1 MAAILE
7 GLFPAMREGLI
18 PQRRRPH
25 ESIEVID
32 VDELD
37 DEEIAAMQRP
47 LQRRRIQP
55 PQESIETIT
64 LLDSDDDEPQIV
76 ASTSSSQTGAS
87 HSRLRSLPPPPQ
99 RDDIPPVPPI
109 PRRLAGHQSFVPM
122 RHRPPPHPDG
132 LIRPSSRPFEFEAH
146 MQGGPSTRRT
156 NSNGLSRN
164 SIIVPLRS
172 AEPSHHVPVMGFGGA
187 ILQLRNQ
194 RDSPE
199 RRVRRG
205 PRMQRPARTRHFYS
219 AFDHLDEHE
228 VMEPPF
234 FSEWNMLMH
243 VLDVPEAR
251 KEVEYLP
258 RYTHPVQPEAGFVF
272 DFASDD
278 AVSDRASTSF
288 PVTSSEN
295 PIIITDEEG
304 EAGPSTSA
312 QSGTQNKQMKSL
324 LVCAVCSNPLLL
336 NSHTSSKGPVEER
349 KRRIWALRCG
359 HLIDGECLD
368 KISTP
373 GVPPPD
379 AIVPSGTGKS
389 KGKAKADPEEEIGS
403 DGGSDSAGGSDDEL
417 IPAPRYPLR
426 HRAHHLGSG
435 ANDDDTHL
443 QASNYPLRNRL
454 LHAPLAAPL
463 VSSGRRGRSKANTT
477 RSRRGKKQQTF
488 EWPCPVPGCEQIHAS
503 VRVGEGEWESEKD
516 SVGRGGKV
524 TKPGRGV
531 IAVFA

>member
-1 MAAILE
+1 MATIFE
-7 GLFPAMREGLI
+7 GLFPAII
-18 PQRRRPH
+18 PQRGRPH
-25 ESIEVID
+25 DSIEVID

-37 DEEIAAMQRP
+37 EEEIAALQRP
-47 LQRRRIQP
+47 LQRRDVQP
-55 PQESIETIT
+55 PQQHIETIS

-76 ASTSSSQTGAS
+76 ASSSTSQTGAS

-99 RDDIPPVPPI
+99 RNDIPPVPPI

-156 NSNGLSRN
+156 NSNGPARN
-164 SIIVPLRS
+164 SIIVPLRG

-194 RDSPE
+194 RESPE

-205 PRMQRPARTRHFYS
+205 PRVQRPARTRHFYS
-219 AFDHLDEHE
+219 AFDRMDDHDI
-228 VMEPPF
+228 MEPPS

-243 VLDVPEAR
+243 VLDAPEAR
-251 KEVEYLP
+251 KEIDYSP
-258 RYTHPVQPEAGFVF
+258 HYTHSVKPEAGFMF

-278 AVSDRASTSF
+278 AVSDISSTSF

-295 PIIITDEEG
+295 PIVLTDEDTEV
-304 EAGPSTSA
+304 GPSS
-312 QSGTQNKQMKSL
+312 SVQNDTHDKQMKTL
-324 LVCAVCSNPLLL
+324 LVCACCSKPLLL
-336 NSHTSSKGPVEER
+336 NSHTSSKGPAEER

-368 KISTP
+368 NISTP
-373 GVPPPD
+373 VVPSPD
-379 AIVPSGTGKS
+379 AIVPSASGKN
-389 KGKAKADPEEEIGS
+389 KGKAKAADPEDEPGS
-403 DGGSDSAGGSDDEL
+403 DGGSDSADGSDDDL

-426 HRAHHLGSG
+426 HRAHHLLGPG
-435 ANDDDTHL
+435 TNDYDTYL
-443 QASNYPLRNRL
+443 QASNYPLRSRP
-454 LHAPLAAPL
+454 LHASLAAPL
-463 VSSGRRGRSKANTT
+463 GTSARRGRAKANTT
-477 RSRRGKKQQTF
+477 RSRRGKKQQIF
-488 EWPCPVPGCEQIHAS
+488 EWLCPVAGCEQTHAS
-503 VRVGEGEWESEKD
+503 VRSGDGGWEPEKD

-524 TKPGRGV
+524 IKPGRGV